1 MTQTRYKELLKL
13 FKNQRKYQLLLLIVC
28 TASVS
33 LMLGFTYQIQRL
45 VDYISGGE
53 NQSQILQVF
62 LGILLLGCIA
72 FAVSVIET
80 RMWHVFRYKVM
91 NQMRAHMFEKLLDK
105 EALFFD
111 GHTTGDIVSAIM
123 TDGSMIAENAGI
135 NALML
140 FLNIYQMVIILV
152 VLLRQN
158 IALGC
163 VEALVGVLYFVA
175 ISWVNKRM
183 RLNYKNFSEETAGL
197 NQMIVEDAKAVYEIK
212 TLNEKP
218 FFAEKFQ
225 DRMWKR
231 YFPAAKKV
239 ISVEVLSYSL
249 NQFIN
254 IMFPML
260 ILVIGG
266 FFSYRGALTIGAV
279 ILFYTYTQK
288 MVEPL
293 NNLSDFY
300 RGTQMA
306 VGTADRVYEYLFDEK
321 KTGKK
326 IEIPDQE
333 KISLEINIDSF
344 AWNGKE
350 SVLNNI
356 HEQYVGGDC
365 VLVQGKSGSGKSTL
379 LKLICGFYDM
389 PEGNVKI
396 NQASV
401 KEMSEEQIF
410 EFVKVQFQE
419 PIILEGTIRENIEL
433 GKSFSEKEI
442 MDALKRAELYEFVRT
457 NGLDYQIGENGKN
470 LSGGQ
475 KQRLA
480 LARVLLRK
488 PRILILD
495 EATSALDEATELV
508 VVQNLKEYVE
518 EQKCILVATSHRDA
532 FAKICNKCVK
542 IDAN

>member
-13 FKNQRKYQLLLLIVC
+13 FKNQRKHRLLLLIVC

-33 LMLGFTYQIQRL
+33 LMLSFTYQIQRL
-45 VDYISGGE
+45 VDYIGSGE
-53 NQSQILQVF
+53 EQSRIVQVF
-62 LGILLLGCIA
+62 LGILVLGCIA
-72 FAVSVIET
+72 FVVSVIET

-91 NQMRAHMFEKLLDK
+91 NQMRSYMFEKLLDK
-105 EALFFD
+105 GALFFD

-135 NALML
+135 NTLML
-140 FLNIYQMVIILV
+140 FLNIYQIVIILA
-152 VLLRQN
+152 VLLHQN
-158 IALGC
+158 IILGC

-183 RLNYKNFSEETAGL
+183 RLNYKNFSEETSGL

-212 TLNEKP
+212 TLNEKT
-218 FFAEKFQ
+218 FFAKKFQ
-225 DRMWKR
+225 DRMWER

-266 FFSYRGALTIGAV
+266 FFSYRGVLTIGAV

-306 VGTADRVYEYLFDEK
+306 VGTADRVYEYLFEEK
-321 KTGKK
+321 ITRKK
-326 IEIPDQE
+326 IEIPNQE
-333 KISLEINIDSF
+333 KISLDISIDSF

-356 HEQYVGGDC
+356 HEQYTSGDC
-365 VLVQGKSGSGKSTL
+365 VLVQGKSGAGKSTL

-389 PEGNVKI
+389 VEGNVKI
-396 NQASV
+396 NQTSV

-410 EFVKVQFQE
+410 ELIKVQFQE
-419 PIILEGTIRENIEL
+419 PIILEGSIRENIEL
-433 GKSFSEKEI
+433 GKHFSDTDI
-442 MDALKRAELYEFVRT
+442 MEALKRVKLHEFVKM

-480 LARVLLRK
+480 LARVILRK
-488 PRILILD
+488 PKILILD
-495 EATSALDEATELV
+495 EATSALDEGTEWEI
-508 VVQNLKEYVE
+508 VQNLKEYVE
-518 EQKCILVATSHRDA
+518 EQQCILIATSHRDS
-532 FAKICNKCVK
+532 FAKICNKSVEVGR
-542 IDAN
+542 N